1 MISLTMT
8 MRVVRL
14 VAMVGYRRT
23 VKPGNKSMQPTGLHS
38 ACLSA
43 WWRQADLSV
52 STNTHHTTLAFAHR
66 PVLLDWAGVHSHRK
80 VQTCSR
86 NHVFLY
92 IAFTRRASNVRSS
105 HVCVRHERIEHD
117 VPRDRKQSPRS
128 TYLANFFFLDPSKVH
143 QLPSIYTLFRSY
155 RGLFSREIPRNP
167 SSHFNRVL
175 THLFFLLMND
185 KYLNSLMMRS
195 LSRGH
200 FFLSYPQSG
209 YTVGEI
215 SGNLIIFDRIYNS
228 DCRVRKETEKSIKAL
243 QISSYSCFDKYDAIV
258 CNKKKKRKIIFRSA
272 QVYK

>member
-1 MISLTMT
+1 MT

-14 VAMVGYRRT
+14 VAMAGYRRT

-52 STNTHHTTLAFAHR
+52 STNTPYNSPLHIGLSCSTGLVCTR
-66 PVLLDWAGVHSHRK
+66 RK

-105 HVCVRHERIEHD
+105 HVCVRLERIEHD

-143 QLPSIYTLFRSY
+143 QLPSIYTLFLSY
-155 RGLFSREIPRNP
+155 REFSREIPRNP
-167 SSHFNRVL
+167 PSSHFNRFL
-175 THLFFLLMND
+175 TRLF
-185 KYLNSLMMRS
+185 
-195 LSRGH
+195 
-200 FFLSYPQSG
+200 
-209 YTVGEI
+209 
-215 SGNLIIFDRIYNS
+215 
-228 DCRVRKETEKSIKAL
+228 
-243 QISSYSCFDKYDAIV
+243 SS
-258 CNKKKKRKIIFRSA
+258 
-272 QVYK
+272 

>member
-1 MISLTMT
+1 MT

-200 FFLSYPQSG
+200 FFYRIHKVDIPSVKYPETWLSSTG
-209 YTVGEI
+209 YITAIAELG
-215 SGNLIIFDRIYNS
+215 R
-228 DCRVRKETEKSIKAL
+228 RPRKVSKLYKYRAIAVSINTTL
-243 QISSYSCFDKYDAIV
+243 LSVI
-258 CNKKKKRKIIFRSA
+258 KKKKEK
-272 QVYK
+272 